1 MAVQVAQAAEPQ
13 TPTTFSDSVLSPVS
27 KLEVARKHAAAE
39 QQRRI
44 DAACARMVEVKK
56 ENANKRKALEE
67 KLESHKKTK
76 VQKTVTST
84 TTTVAAAAVN
94 VQGEV
99 TIAKKLADNFDD
111 DDDEKENVK
120 VVQQTKVVEQQQTTV
135 TTNNA
140 SYDAT
145 QELLRATRSKLN
157 ELVDATEKSA
167 ETNDCVKAEDNANDG
182 EWNGPSTNYHLKQLG
197 LTAKKIDI
205 YAPVEVQ
212 QQEIR
217 RLRDRSRYGQ
227 TLKLT
232 DPIDDHDSE
241 NDSDF
246 VPEETTDENDA
257 DEDSD
262 AESIPEV
269 DADETQQLAQE
280 ATEYEQKLRRRAQL
294 VRIPVYVILFCI
306 VVIASLAAVEL
317 TQRHYAICPLD
328 AQPVDTDDRMMS
340 CASLLHARATATA
353 FVHDSVVAATTF
365 AQDTAASIRSRLEEL

>member
-44 DAACARMVEVKK
+44 DEACARMVEVKK

-76 VQKTVTST
+76 
-84 TTTVAAAAVN
+84 
-94 VQGEV
+94 GDG
-99 TIAKKLADNFDD
+99 TIVKRLADNFDD
-111 DDDEKENVK
+111 GDEEENVK

-135 TTNNA
+135 TTENT

-157 ELVDATEKSA
+157 ELVDATEKSVEA
-167 ETNDCVKAEDNANDG
+167 NETVKTEEGANNGD
-182 EWNGPSTNYHLKQLG
+182 WKGPSTNYHLKQLG

-212 QQEIR
+212 QQELR

-246 VPEETTDENDA
+246 VPEEATDENDA

-269 DADETQQLAQE
+269 DADETQQLVQE
-280 ATEYEQKLRRRAQL
+280 AAEHEQKLRRRAQL
-294 VRIPVYVILFCI
+294 LRIPVYIILFCI
-306 VVIASLAAVEL
+306 VAIASLAAVEF
-317 TQRHYAICPLD
+317 TQRHYTICPLD
-328 AQPVDTDDRMMS
+328 AQSVETDDRTMS
-340 CASLLHARATATA
+340 CASFLHVRATATA
-353 FVHDSVVAATTF
+353 FVQDSVAAATAF
-365 AQDTAASIRSRLEEL
+365 SQETAASIRSRFEEL